1 MAPATSRLEP
11 VRRNVASDTF
21 AEFRAINNGRQ
32 PMFNNLIESS
42 SHRKEFKRRGSFF
55 LFTVG
60 TYAMLFAITGVAS
73 IYAYDANLGEQTYEV
88 VTMLPPVDIASAP
101 KPVDPEPPNTPHNGN
116 STYDVRRHPTAPV
129 DTPLLVPK
137 EISTKQ
143 NPDLPVRHGVP
154 TVVGGADSNAL
165 LPGTRGVTGNA
176 TQVSLPVNIV
186 DDPPPPAPP
195 APKPPATILKV
206 SRVLNSQALAL
217 PRPTYPIMARQI
229 RLQGAVNV
237 QVLID
242 ETGKVISAKAVSGHP
257 LLIVAAQQAAMQAR
271 FSPTIVGEQPVKV
284 SGVITYNFV
293 MQ

>member
-1 MAPATSRLEP
+1 
-11 VRRNVASDTF
+11 
-21 AEFRAINNGRQ
+21 
-32 PMFNNLIESS
+32 MFNNLIESS

-60 TYAMLFAITGVAS
+60 TYLLLFVITGVAS

-88 VTMLPPVDIASAP
+88 VITMLPPVDITTAP
-101 KPVDPEPPNTPHNGN
+101 KPVDPEPPNTPHNGT
-116 STYDVRRHPTAPV
+116 STFDVRRNPTATV

-143 NPDLPVRHGVP
+143 NPDLPVRQGVP
-154 TVVGGADSNAL
+154 TVVGGTDSNAL
-165 LPGTRGVTGNA
+165 LPGNRGVTGNA
-176 TQVSLPVNIV
+176 TQVSQPVNIV
-186 DDPPPPAPP
+186 DDPPPPGPP
-195 APKPPATILKV
+195 APKPPAILKV

-217 PRPTYPIMARQI
+217 PRPTYPMMARQI